1 MDYIYNKTYMI
12 WGAYIS
18 FPNFRYQYLPAESFF
33 IFAAVILNVYLVWW
47 DTRLRHKELPHQTQN
62 ILRDLKG
69 VKQEFNTETEQW
81 NKKSW
86 IFLDCKDSTRNISL
100 ISEYQSTVLWS
111 AENYPHLH
119 SPLSPCITLQWTL
132 RDGNTVNLPWSLLV
146 QGDVILLK
154 PGQKVPA
161 KCKPL
166 QVSFL
171 PCE

>member
-1 MDYIYNKTYMI
+1 MDYINDKIYMI

-81 NKKSW
+81 NKKSCEYFC
-86 IFLDCKDSTRNISL
+86 IIKTLQEISL
-100 ISEYQSTVLWS
+100 WFQNTSQLSFGQQRTIHTYILLCLLALPFSGHWEMETLLISLGHCWCKEMLFFSNLDKRFLP
-111 AENYPHLH
+111 N
-119 SPLSPCITLQWTL
+119 
-132 RDGNTVNLPWSLLV
+132 VNL
-146 QGDVILLK
+146 
-154 PGQKVPA
+154 
-161 KCKPL
+161 CR
-166 QVSFL
+166 
-171 PCE
+171 